1 MEINAD
7 IYLFGSILFLI
18 IAILVFGQITTLRTY
33 RSFGLI
39 STSGFFVFIAIYI
52 FTCPYYKELS
62 VEDYKTIVNLKSAY
76 PEIGKDID
84 FALSDG
90 KITIK
95 EGADIWELTQ
105 EIEAERERLDKAKVF
120 QDIKDELGA
129 KFGN

>member
-76 PEIGKDID
+76 PEISKEVDL
-84 FALSDG
+84 ALSDG
-90 KITIK
+90 KISVK

-105 EIEAERERLDKAKVF
+105 EIEAE
-120 QDIKDELGA
+120 
-129 KFGN
+129 